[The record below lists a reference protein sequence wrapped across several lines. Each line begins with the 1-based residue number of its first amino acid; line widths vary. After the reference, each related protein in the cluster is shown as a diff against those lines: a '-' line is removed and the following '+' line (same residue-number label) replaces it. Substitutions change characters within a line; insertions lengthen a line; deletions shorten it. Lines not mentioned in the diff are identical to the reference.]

1 MIDLEVLQ
9 SCIGELS
16 ALQEQLTAAADTMP
30 TIEAGDVVAGEAE
43 ALAPI
48 VERLN
53 AMLSRLQGQDPG
65 DTSATDQAIAD
76 TAA

>member
-1 MIDLEVLQ
+1 MIDLEGLNEA
-9 SCIGELS
+9 IGTLTM
-16 ALQEQLTAAADTMP
+16 LQEQLTAAADTMP

-53 AMLSRLQGQDPG
+53 AMLARLQGQDPG
-65 DTSATDQAIAD
+65 DTSAAD
-76 TAA
+76 TAITDSAA